1 MSEQDE
7 LEYEKELA
15 GYMADMN
22 PANRETFL
30 ENAKKYYA
38 DFFAE
43 RFRNPTQQQIAD
55 HALFTK
61 QSILNQAKMCAIFW
75 KKMVEV
81 KSRNLRKDELIHQ
94 LVIAEIRYEDKAH
107 EAFRWVALLDN
118 VSTAMHEVLGMD
130 FKPGT
135 ATDPRF
141 LGGGR
146 VIKGHVEQQ
155 KAVMNQIVEIAKPV
169 MGKLKA
175 IKDGYKQRDAHKD
188 RLHVIEIV
196 QKIHEPHETIKSII
210 NAPELKPYRRLYE
223 DATLRK
229 WIKEAIPQRKF
240 AAGAPKKP
248 K

>member
-7 LEYEKELA
+7 LGYEKELA

-22 PANRETFL
+22 PSNRETFL

-43 RFRNPTQQQIAD
+43 HYRNPTQQQIAD
-55 HALFTK
+55 HALFAK
-61 QSILNQAKMCAIFW
+61 QGILNQAKMSAIFW

-81 KSRNLRKDELIHQ
+81 KSRNLRKDELIYQ
-94 LVIAEIRYEDKAH
+94 LVIAEMRYEDKAH
-107 EAFRWVALLDN
+107 EAFRWVALLGN

-146 VIKGHVEQQ
+146 VVKGHVEQQ
-155 KAVMNQIVEIAKPV
+155 KAVMNQIVEIAKPS

-175 IKDGYKQRDAHKD
+175 IKDGYKQRADHQD
-188 RLHVIEIV
+188 RLDVIAIV
-196 QKIHEPHETIKSII
+196 QRIHEGHQKIPNII
-210 NAPELKPYRRLYE
+210 NAPELKAYKKKYK